1 MSQPFRLNSNDSTQG
16 ALETGSIDCKRPER
30 KSFIAYRAASHQ
42 GDYEL
47 AADRPR
53 SAASQQS
60 IPSRTGRAREDI
72 PLARSDEHTSEL
84 QSLMRISYAVF
95 CLKKKKQ
102 YNVHTTI
109 AARLPERKSTSTTS
123 SHIYASHMPASA

>member
-53 SAASQQS
+53 SAASQPS
-60 IPSRTGRAREDI
+60 IPSRTGRAR
-72 PLARSDEHTSEL
+72 RSAEHTYEL
-84 QSLMRISYAVF
+84 QSLMRLSYAVL
-95 CLKKKKQ
+95 CLTNKTTQ
-102 YNVHTTI
+102 AQDAPPRTMHT
-109 AARLPERKSTSTTS
+109 
-123 SHIYASHMPASA
+123 